1 MTKKLLSIVML
12 VLVLCML
19 IALGN
24 SVQAANLEA
33 KTPTQETIDGK
44 VFVFAN
50 GTPITIESRAD
61 GQDGATIKWGENG
74 TMDVPADAN
83 IFGGGHEEDGVYA
96 SSSIV
101 MNGGT
106 VKTVFA
112 GGLHKSHVATGN
124 IVVNSGTIKNYVQ
137 GGGASSFSGTTCHK
151 PWYKGNQEGATT
163 VVDNT
168 TIVINGGN
176 MFGVFGGGEG
186 IASTKNVEVTVNGGT
201 ITYLCAGGTN
211 GYTNNATVKVTAGE
225 VRIMQGVNRGS
236 VDSIEAEVT
245 GGTIENLYVVGD
257 SSDSTVTGTV
267 SSVKVDVAGDAIV
280 ENLLPGT
287 NGGTEVTPDTTGIET
302 AVSYN
307 KENVQNIDT
316 SKFAQTSLTKYV
328 NVKINNNTYRLEEG
342 KTLEDL
348 DLSDVKEVEGKN
360 FVKFVV
366 AGTTTEFDETKA
378 ITEDIAL
385 SAVYEDK
392 VVTPE
397 EKPDKEDTKTEEPS
411 KETEEKEEAEE
422 KDDTPKTGVIDVTVY
437 AVLTATIAV
446 AGIAVA
452 RKMKK

>member
-257 SSDSTVTGTV
+257 SSDSTVTG
-267 SSVKVDVAGDAIV
+267 I
-280 ENLLPGT
+280 
-287 NGGTEVTPDTTGIET
+287 
-302 AVSYN
+302 AV
-307 KENVQNIDT
+307 
-316 SKFAQTSLTKYV
+316 
-328 NVKINNNTYRLEEG
+328 G
-342 KTLEDL
+342 WHEDW
-348 DLSDVKEVEGKN
+348 LSER
-360 FVKFVV
+360 
-366 AGTTTEFDETKA
+366 
-378 ITEDIAL
+378 
-385 SAVYEDK
+385 
-392 VVTPE
+392 
-397 EKPDKEDTKTEEPS
+397 
-411 KETEEKEEAEE
+411 KETRSL
-422 KDDTPKTGVIDVTVY
+422 
-437 AVLTATIAV
+437 LTDSIVRERGTIRYTKKFRIYSFEQVNIFKAM
-446 AGIAVA
+446 IANAMRMRIYSSKIFESVSGFPTS
-452 RKMKK
+452 R